1 MRQKAFYTKDEITTN
16 LYTTGEEWMTEDA
29 VEYKGLYHTYATG
42 ETYTEGSWN
51 QNSSVKLIPYE
62 FVQPDALAYKKLTN
76 IEVKFDSIKPSAVTI
91 TEQNREDGYVTRYFI
106 KKINETS
113 ILEIDKTQYDAWVS
127 KKIDNNLYV
136 ATEIVWKIT
145 GNRNTEL
152 VRGGQLP
159 GVIEVNLSNVSRA
172 NQIVPGISSKLT
184 NLLQYYSDTD
194 ITVPRDING

>member
-1 MRQKAFYTKDEITTN
+1 MRQKAFYTKDEIITN
-16 LYTTGEEWMTEDA
+16 LYTTGEEWMIEDSM
-29 VEYKGLYHTYATG
+29 EYKGLYHTYATG
-42 ETYTEGSWN
+42 ETYTAGTWTPGT
-51 QNSSVKLIPYE
+51 SVKLIPYE

-91 TEQNREDGYVTRYFI
+91 TQQNLEDGYVTRYFI
-106 KKINETS
+106 KKINESS
-113 ILEIDKTQYDAWVS
+113 ISEIDKTQYDAWVS

-136 ATEIVWKIT
+136 AVEVFWKIA

-152 VRGGQLP
+152 VRGVQLP
-159 GVIEVNLSNVSRA
+159 GVVEVNLENISRA

-194 ITVPRDING
+194 ITVPRDINA

>member
-16 LYTTGEEWMTEDA
+16 LYTTGKEWMTEDA

-42 ETYTEGSWN
+42 ETYTEGSWTPGK
-51 QNSSVKLIPYE
+51 SVKLMSYE
-62 FVQPDALAYKKLTN
+62 YIDPDALAYKKLTN
-76 IEVKFDSIKPSAVTI
+76 IEVKFDSIKPSTVTI

-106 KKINETS
+106 KKINETN
-113 ILEIDKTQYDAWVS
+113 IMEIDKTQYDAWIA
-127 KKIDNNLYV
+127 KKIDNNVYV
-136 ATEIVWKIT
+136 AVDIVWKIT
-145 GNRNTEL
+145 GNQKSEL
-152 VRGGQLP
+152 IRGVQHP
-159 GVIEVNLSNVSRA
+159 GVAEINLANISRA